1 MRGDKSFAY
10 DLIDWPGH
18 VSSRVALLLRS
29 AECKPVAGLICC
41 TFPTNIYGFYMGFG
55 GEGFLKGFFLG
66 FELLRQY
73 SELGSG
79 GGKGRKLK
87 LNFRKNPRNP
97 GGEPGISD
105 FKVPGAYTK

>member
-41 TFPTNIYGFYMGFG
+41 TFPTNIYGFYHGIG
-55 GEGFLKGFFLG
+55 GEGFSDGFFLAI
-66 FELLRQY
+66 EVPRAY
-73 SELGSG
+73 SESDGLG
-79 GGKGRKLK
+79 R
-87 LNFRKNPRNP
+87 
-97 GGEPGISD
+97 
-105 FKVPGAYTK
+105 